1 MKRTYQAALA
11 CSIFAAAGTTATA
24 DIFTW
29 AGGDGNWNDHTQWFG
44 PANQFPD
51 SIVDSATISGGS
63 IEVLMTSNIAVGSLN
78 ILNGASVF
86 TSHNSLFVSGD
97 TQVNGGS
104 SALVVRDSAALN
116 DFDSDDIYVRNGG
129 FLIIGGVAKM
139 QADESISIESGS
151 ALTGTGTIEM
161 NSTTGDLDIVSGAI
175 WAQYNGEDVYS
186 MQVTRTQSSSSRLN
200 WTHPNSGVTVWP
212 GITLDVQIPY
222 TGALGGSLYVSDQS
236 RYISSEAIVTDSNSE
251 VKFSSI
257 DNGVSSSSTIQAP
270 GIDAYG
276 SLRVNGYGTFETP
289 ILALRGTG
297 EIVDD
302 SVLRLDTTVTIF
314 DSFEMLPDGEGG
326 HIEFTSSSS
335 TLNIIGGTTLISTG
349 ADGQFDLDGFGLMEV
364 NIADDSSL
372 ILDVEYLERFE
383 SNLFDSVLNIEGAL
397 DVVETVQNSSW
408 TNSTGTINL
417 EGGEIQGRLFF
428 NDSLVEGYGLI
439 SSTVLNRGTII
450 SNGSTLFFDHLD
462 LGGSVLEDRGEVRAE
477 VGDISSSYNSGGY
490 QTFRGD
496 MYIGNGEGGREVL
509 ETNGGIIFIGFDGT
523 PAQLSMNSG
532 RLRGKG
538 IVLSDD
544 TEFET
549 QGVSQIRASGA
560 GDVDWVRFQEMSQ
573 STISGTLEVDGH
585 SMIDAD
591 SQFNGEGEIVA
602 INTSKTMTLSN
613 GADLSDVGLTNFGV
627 LAIDN
632 YLEGVGQVSV
642 ANLDLMSTS
651 KLQVDLA
658 GENNGVEQD
667 KILVLDNATLD
678 GALELSTVEGY
689 SVTFGETF
697 TILTASSVSGEFSS
711 LDISGLE
718 IGQSAQVLMFDDHVD
733 VLITCRADLHTNGQL
748 NFFDVSAFLNA
759 YSMNDPIADFTNDGV
774 FNFFDVSAFLQSY
787 NAGCP

>member
-1 MKRTYQAALA
+1 MKRTYQATLV
-11 CSIFAAAGTTATA
+11 CSLLAAAGTTVSA
-24 DIFTW
+24 DIFSW
-29 AGGDGNWNDHTQWFG
+29 LGGDGNWNDHTQWFG
-44 PANQFPD
+44 PANQVPD
-51 SIVDSATISGGS
+51 SILDTATISGNS
-63 IEVLMTSNIAVGSLN
+63 VEVLMTSNIAVGSLN

-251 VKFSSI
+251 VKFSSL

-297 EIVDD
+297 EIVDE

-314 DSFEMLPDGEGG
+314 DSLEVLPVGEGG
-326 HIEFTSSSS
+326 HIEFTNSSS

-349 ADGQFDLDGFGLMEV
+349 ADGQFDLDGFGSMEV

-372 ILDVEYLERFE
+372 VLDVEYLERFD
-383 SNLFDSVLNIEGAL
+383 SNDFDSVLNIEGSL
-397 DVVETVQNSSW
+397 DVQQTDQNSRW
-408 TNSTGTINL
+408 TNATGIINL
-417 EGGEIQGRLFF
+417 DGGEIHGRIFE
-428 NDSLVEGYGLI
+428 NDSLIQGFGSI
-439 SSTVLNRGTII
+439 TSTVLNRGTII
-450 SNGSTLFFDHLD
+450 SDGSTLFFDYLD
-462 LGGSVLEDRGEVRAE
+462 LGAGSLEHRGVIHAE
-477 VGDISSSYNSGGY
+477 LGDIVMAHSSGGY
-490 QTFRGD
+490 QVFYGD
-496 MYIGNGEGGREVL
+496 MYVGNGSGIQEVL
-509 ETNGGIIFIGFDGT
+509 ETNSGIIYAGFQGT
-523 PAQLSMNSG
+523 PSQLSMDSG
-532 RLRGKG
+532 RIRGMG
-538 IVLSDD
+538 LILQS
-544 TEFET
+544 EFST
-549 QGVSQIRASGA
+549 QGTSQLRASGSSEI
-560 GDVDWVRFQEMSQ
+560 DWVRFAETSL
-573 STISGTLEVDGH
+573 STISGTLEIDGH
-585 SMIDAD
+585 SMINAGAE
-591 SQFNGEGEIVA
+591 FNGEGQIVA
-602 INTSKTMTLSN
+602 VNTTKTMSLSN
-613 GADLSDVGLTNFGV
+613 GSDFSDVGLTNHGV
-627 LAIDN
+627 LAIDD
-632 YLEGVGQVSV
+632 YFEGVGQASV
-642 ANLDLMSTS
+642 ANLTLANTS
-651 KLQVDLA
+651 KLQIDLA
-658 GENNGVEQD
+658 GENNNVDHDQLSVLDEATIDGV
-667 KILVLDNATLD
+667 LVLSVVD
-678 GALELSTVEGY
+678 GYAVS
-689 SVTFGETF
+689 FGEVY
-697 TILTASSVSGEFSS
+697 TILNASSVNGAFSS
-711 LDISGLE
+711 IDLAGLE
-718 IGQSAQVLMFDDHVD
+718 NGQGAVVMMYSDHVD
-733 VLITCRADLHTNGQL
+733 VLITCRADLNADGHL
-748 NFFDVSAFLNA
+748 NFFDISTFLNA
-759 YSMNDPIADFTNDGV
+759 YALNDPIADFTDDGV
-774 FNFFDVSAFLQSY
+774 FNFFDVSAFLQAF